1 MKPRNPDEFSD
12 LLVSDFNWRLKELS
26 EIKVAAKDS
35 VGDRSRG
42 HKRALVVMC
51 YAHWEGHVK
60 YCADEFIDYITTR
73 RFRFSEITSNFYQV
87 RFAKQIEINAH
98 SSLENKLRLIHDI
111 ENSRSD
117 RMSKIPDGIVNTKS
131 NLNSDVLREI
141 CRVCG
146 VVFDF
151 DDDCDF
157 IDKLLLR
164 RRNEVAHGKALFVDA
179 VEPDDFVDRTQS
191 LMRSL
196 RDKFENS
203 IALGLFKS

>member
-26 EIKVAAKDS
+26 EIKIAAKD
-35 VGDRSRG
+35 GNGERSRA

-51 YAHWEGHVK
+51 YAHWEGHAK
-60 YCADEFIDYITTR
+60 YCADEFIDYIATR
-73 RFRFSEITSNFYQV
+73 RYRFSELKSSFYQV
-87 RFAKQIEINAH
+87 RFAKQIEISAH
-98 SSLENKLRLIHDI
+98 SSLANRLKLVMDI

-117 RMSKIPDGIVNTKS
+117 RMSRIPDGIINTRS
-131 NLNSDVLREI
+131 NLSSDVLREI
-141 CRVCG
+141 CNVCG
-146 VVFDF
+146 VIFDF

-157 IDKLLLR
+157 MDKLLLR

-179 VEPDDFVDRTQS
+179 VEPDEFVNRTQS

-196 RDKFENS
+196 RDKFDNS
-203 IALGLFKS
+203 IALGLFKN